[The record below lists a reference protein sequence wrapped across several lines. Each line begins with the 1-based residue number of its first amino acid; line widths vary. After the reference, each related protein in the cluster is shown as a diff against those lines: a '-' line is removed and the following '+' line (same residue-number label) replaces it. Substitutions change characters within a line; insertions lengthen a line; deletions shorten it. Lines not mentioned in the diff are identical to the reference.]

1 MSGIIGYLGEQE
13 AFSKILAGLKKLD
26 DRGYDYTK
34 ISVLN
39 QGKLQHDSFGGLLAN
54 GQDSNNLTGSVGVG
68 ITTWQTHRRLVTDGT
83 EKFTVV
89 QNGFIEHQSVD
100 GNDTVGSTITHL
112 LEENYRENDAISINR
127 AIQQLNG
134 AFALIVIHSNHPEQ
148 LFVGCQKSPLLIGR
162 SVDGVFVVNDFKALP
177 STIEEVYI
185 LNSGETGILS
195 LNQCEFFDQDLKPI
209 EKTALK
215 LIDNQELVTKL
226 GFDHFM
232 LKEICEQPQALQDTV
247 QACLREKD
255 GEFLVD
261 PNLKLSL
268 TDVKKIHILGMGTA
282 RHAGL
287 LGKDLIEKILRIPV
301 EVHFGSEFAYSDP
314 IVNED
319 HLTIVISQS
328 GETADTLAGLR
339 EAKRKGSRILAIT
352 NVIGSSIAR
361 EADDVFYTLAG
372 REIAIAS
379 TKAYLAQ
386 ITALLMITLYVA
398 QQQKIKIDQELLK
411 DLLRIPSILS
421 RFIDEF
427 KDFAKDLANR
437 LKDERN
443 IFYLGRGLDYAVVA
457 EGCLKLKE
465 TTYIHAEAYSAGE
478 FRHGTIALVEE
489 GFPVISVAC
498 TPQVHDKLVKN
509 LEEVKERG
517 AFLTVLTTSD
527 TLALKNLADRFY
539 VLPVVNDLLTPLI
552 SVVALQLIAYHTALA
567 KGNDV
572 DKPRNLTKSITS
584 E

>member
-1 MSGIIGYLGEQE
+1 M
-13 AFSKILAGLKKLD
+13 
-26 DRGYDYTK
+26 
-34 ISVLN
+34 
-39 QGKLQHDSFGGLLAN
+39 
-54 GQDSNNLTGSVGVG
+54 
-68 ITTWQTHRRLVTDGT
+68 
-83 EKFTVV
+83 
-89 QNGFIEHQSVD
+89 
-100 GNDTVGSTITHL
+100 
-112 LEENYRENDAISINR
+112 
-127 AIQQLNG
+127 
-134 AFALIVIHSNHPEQ
+134 
-148 LFVGCQKSPLLIGR
+148 
-162 SVDGVFVVNDFKALP
+162 
-177 STIEEVYI
+177 
-185 LNSGETGILS
+185 
-195 LNQCEFFDQDLKPI
+195 
-209 EKTALK
+209 
-215 LIDNQELVTKL
+215 
-226 GFDHFM
+226 
-232 LKEICEQPQALQDTV
+232 
-247 QACLREKD
+247 
-255 GEFLVD
+255 
-261 PNLKLSL
+261 
-268 TDVKKIHILGMGTA
+268 
-282 RHAGL
+282 
-287 LGKDLIEKILRIPV
+287 
-301 EVHFGSEFAYSDP
+301 
-314 IVNED
+314 
-319 HLTIVISQS
+319 
-328 GETADTLAGLR
+328 
-339 EAKRKGSRILAIT
+339 
-352 NVIGSSIAR
+352 IGSSIAR

-386 ITALLMITLYVA
+386 ITALMITLYVA

-552 SVVALQLIAYHTALA
+552 VW
-567 KGNDV
+567 
-572 DKPRNLTKSITS
+572 
-584 E
+584 